1 MSEQIQIKKDKSKKK
16 EKDVEKESRE
26 IEILRER
33 PFSLFQEMDR
43 YFDDLTRGV
52 FEDFLWPF
60 SSRRLPVLS
69 LSRIEKEPLFRTPLS
84 NITEDDK
91 NFNIVAEM
99 PGLNKSDIS
108 ITLHDG
114 NLEIKGE
121 AKEEKREEKEGK
133 LVRREYRS
141 SSYYRCFSLPDNANE
156 DLIDASLDKGI
167 LKVVIPKKEPVK
179 VEKKTIEIK

>member
-1 MSEQIQIKKDKSKKK
+1 MSEQIQVKKDKSKKK
-16 EKDVEKESRE
+16 EKEEKEPRE
-26 IEILRER
+26 IAIRRDR

-43 YFDDLTRGV
+43 YFDDMTRDLFGN
-52 FEDFLWPF
+52 FMWPF
-60 SSRRLPVLS
+60 SSRRWGPSILS
-69 LSRIEKEPLFRTPLS
+69 EMEKEPLFRTPLS

-99 PGLNKSDIS
+99 PGLNKSDITVS
-108 ITLHDG
+108 IHDG

-141 SSYYRCFSLPDNANE
+141 SSYYRCFSLPENANE
-156 DLIDASLDKGI
+156 DLVNATLDKGI
-167 LKVVIPKKEPVK
+167 LKVTIPKKEPVK
-179 VEKKTIEIK
+179 IEKKTIEVK